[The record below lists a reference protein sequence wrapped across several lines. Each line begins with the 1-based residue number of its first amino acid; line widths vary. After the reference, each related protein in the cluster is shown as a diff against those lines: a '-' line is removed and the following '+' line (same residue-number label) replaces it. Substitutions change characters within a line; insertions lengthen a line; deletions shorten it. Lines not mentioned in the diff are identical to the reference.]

1 MLHLRTI
8 YRKELLDTLRDR
20 RTLVFMILLPTVMM
34 PLLILGITRVAIS
47 IQKEQALRPVVIAAT
62 PADRAAWEQL
72 VHAWFVNTEMARG
85 IRTARSPWLR
95 PIIRP
100 ERLEELDRL
109 PANLL
114 DDPAVFAEWTR
125 TLASQARSGIETDA
139 TPAADATAAV
149 QNEAA
154 LDFYRVAIKA
164 LGLVEFV
171 DPDELPTPSP
181 QQRADPI
188 PEALASLPGIERL
201 SWALDTGRIHGS
213 LTVTGTL
220 DDVLAR
226 PEAFVEVTLVHDST
240 AGLSGEA
247 ANRIREATGTISRA
261 TTGVRLTQRGLPTDF
276 VRPVRWRADGNL
288 APMGRQVLQ
297 HVGGLLP
304 YLVLVF
310 TFMGAFYAA
319 VDLGAG
325 EKERQTLET
334 LLLTPCSRTHIA
346 LGKFFAI
353 LTTSLAAA
361 LLGVL
366 SLMLSVRFL
375 VPAGVIEMLELR
387 IAPGAWAATGLL
399 MLPAAAL
406 FAGIFLAVSIV
417 ARSTKEAQ
425 TYLVP
430 FQFVLLLPAAAPLIP
445 GIELTTRT
453 ALIPLVNVSLL
464 AREILKGGLDWGYY
478 ALTLTTCGALAAAG
492 IAACVYLFGR
502 EEVLFRA

>member
-1 MLHLRTI
+1 M
-8 YRKELLDTLRDR
+8 
-20 RTLVFMILLPTVMM
+20 
-34 PLLILGITRVAIS
+34 VA
-47 IQKEQALRPVVIAAT
+47 
-62 PADRAAWEQL
+62 
-72 VHAWFVNTEMARG
+72 
-85 IRTARSPWLR
+85 
-95 PIIRP
+95 
-100 ERLEELDRL
+100 
-109 PANLL
+109 
-114 DDPAVFAEWTR
+114 
-125 TLASQARSGIETDA
+125 
-139 TPAADATAAV
+139 
-149 QNEAA
+149 
-154 LDFYRVAIKA
+154 
-164 LGLVEFV
+164 
-171 DPDELPTPSP
+171 
-181 QQRADPI
+181 
-188 PEALASLPGIERL
+188 
-201 SWALDTGRIHGS
+201 GS
-213 LTVTGTL
+213 L

-247 ANRIREATGTISRA
+247 ASRIREAAATIGHT
-261 TTGVRLTQRGLPTDF
+261 TTGVRLAQRGLPVDF
-276 VRPVRWRADGNL
+276 VRPVRWRADANL

-297 HVGGLLP
+297 HVGGVLP

-310 TFMGAFYAA
+310 GFMGAFYAA

-346 LGKFFAI
+346 LGKFLAI
-353 LTTSLAAA
+353 LTASLAAA

-375 VPAGVIEMLELR
+375 LPAGVMEMLDLR
-387 IAPGAWAATGLL
+387 IAPSAWAATGLL

-406 FAGIFLAVSIV
+406 FAGTFLAVSIV
-417 ARSTKEAQ
+417 ARSTREAQ

-430 FQFVLLLPAAAPLIP
+430 FQFVLLLPAAAPLVP

-453 ALIPLVNVSLL
+453 ALIPLVNISLL

-492 IAACVYLFGR
+492 IAACVHLFGR